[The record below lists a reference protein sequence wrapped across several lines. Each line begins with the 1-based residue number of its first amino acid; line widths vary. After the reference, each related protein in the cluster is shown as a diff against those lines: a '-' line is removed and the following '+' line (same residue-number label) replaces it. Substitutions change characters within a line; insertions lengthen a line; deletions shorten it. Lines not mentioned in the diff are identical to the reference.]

1 MKKPGLTMAAIGVFI
16 MFLWFVF
23 VETTILDA
31 SLIFAF
37 LILVPLLLEE
47 IIQSPENNRAEQ
59 WIWNVMLAYLPFS
72 VAGMLAVALPPGL
85 KSGSW
90 ALLWFF
96 FTLLIAFGGLMRW
109 LGRGWF
115 PIHET
120 IIDIGLIYIAAGGV
134 WFVLASVGVET
145 IAGQI
150 QALHFHYAGFVL
162 LVLIG
167 LFGRWLSAY
176 KKTGTGRPY
185 QVLGV
190 GVALGPLFILNVS
203 HQHFLGFVVTAV
215 YVLFLVWLCLWWLWC
230 SVEFKMWPKMAL
242 RIASLLLI
250 LTMGLSIMYRLGL
263 EMNTYWLGV
272 GDMTKWHGT
281 FNALFFSWLA
291 VAAWRSIHP
300 VKGYTY
306 TNFPV
311 SRLRIRGSSDHVSE
325 WRARHL
331 YAEGLVHDL
340 SSHQSVHFDP
350 GSVHTEVRRF
360 LEKTTDYK
368 MGMTV
373 RWRRGF
379 NLIAV
384 LFQRLRQRAGV
395 NRIDLSSYLEVEGEV
410 VPVREGKDGRK
421 NVKAWVR
428 KNIDTNETM
437 LTNYYSSH
445 HHRGRTYINIAYPLP
460 VGVITVVQ
468 ILINDGDGGLILSSS
483 SKEDRR
489 GDEGVYLSFGN
500 WTLRTILCA
509 DFHVRA
515 EHPGRLQACY
525 KVKVGKAALLKISYR
540 IEKKENHLKL
550 G

>member
-1 MKKPGLTMAAIGVFI
+1 MKKPGLTMASAGVII
-16 MFLWFVF
+16 MFLWCVYI
-23 VETTILDA
+23 ETTILDA
-31 SLIFAF
+31 ALIFAF

-59 WIWNVMLAYLPFS
+59 WIWNVMIGYLPFS
-72 VAGMLAVALPPGL
+72 GAGMLAASLPPGQ
-85 KSGSW
+85 KAGSW
-90 ALLWFF
+90 ALLWLF
-96 FTLLIAFGGLMRW
+96 FTLLIAFGGLMRL

-115 PIHET
+115 PVHET

-134 WFVLASVGVET
+134 WFVLASGGMQPYT
-145 IAGQI
+145 SQI
-150 QALHFHYAGFVL
+150 HAVHFHYAGFVL

-185 QVLGV
+185 HVLGI
-190 GVALGPLFILNVS
+190 GLALGPLFILNGS
-203 HQHFLGFVVTAV
+203 YQHFFGFLVTAG
-215 YVLFLVWLCLWWLWC
+215 YVLLLVWLCLWWLWC

-263 EMNTYWLGV
+263 EVNTYWLGV
-272 GDMTKWHGT
+272 GSMTKWHGT
-281 FNALFFSWLA
+281 FNAFVFSWLA

-311 SRLRIRGSSDHVSE
+311 SRLRIRGSSDHGSG
-325 WRARHL
+325 WGGRHL
-331 YAEGLVHDL
+331 YAEGLIHDL
-340 SSHQSVHFDP
+340 SSYQSVRFDP
-350 GSVHTEVRRF
+350 EGVQAEVRRF

-373 RWRRGF
+373 RWRRGLNF
-379 NLIAV
+379 IVVLI
-384 LFQRLRQRAGV
+384 QRLRQRAGV

-410 VPVREGKDGRK
+410 VPVHEGKDGRK

-445 HHRGRTYINIAYPLP
+445 HHRGKTFINTAYPLP

-468 ILINDGDGGLILSSS
+468 ILVNDGDGGLILSSS
-483 SKEDRR
+483 SKADRR

-500 WTLRTILCA
+500 WTLRTFLCA
-509 DFHVRA
+509 DFHVKT
-515 EHPGRLQACY
+515 EHPGRLQGCY
-525 KVKVGKAALLKISYR
+525 KIKLGRAALLNISYR